1 MPSPD
6 LRTQP
11 HLGLALGGGGA
22 LGAAHVGVLQVMH
35 QRGIRPHIVAG
46 TSAGSVIGAA
56 YAAGYDPYWMEDL
69 VLSSSWGT
77 FGAVT
82 FTPGL
87 GVLDTAGLRASVEA
101 VANADA
107 LIEDLPL
114 KYAAVATNVRTLE
127 PVVLDRGPV
136 VDAMCASIAVPGLFR
151 PTQAQ
156 GHLLVDGGVVQNLP
170 LQTVLDMG
178 AEHVIGVRLAAEWD
192 MGGPIPSTTLAIHE
206 LEIDR
211 RVTLVTPRLGRRS
224 QWVAKDLPGLIQL
237 GREAA
242 ERAFE
247 DYPVVLPRA

>member
-1 MPSPD
+1 
-6 LRTQP
+6 
-11 HLGLALGGGGA
+11 LGGGGA
-22 LGAAHVGVLQVMH
+22 LGAAHVGVLQVLH
-35 QRGIRPHIVAG
+35 ERGIHPSMVAG

-69 VLSSSWGT
+69 VVSSTWGT
-77 FGAVT
+77 FGTLT
-82 FTPGL
+82 FSPGL
-87 GVLDTAGLRASVEA
+87 GVLDTAGLRASVDA

-107 LIEDLPL
+107 LIEDMPIP
-114 KYAAVATNVRTLE
+114 YAAVATDVRTLE
-127 PVVLDRGPV
+127 PVIINSGPV

-170 LQTVLDMG
+170 LQAVLDMG

-192 MGGPIPSTTLAIHE
+192 VGGPIPSTALAIHE

-211 RVTLVTPRLGRRS
+211 RVTLIAPHLGRRS
-224 QWVAKDLPGLIQL
+224 QWVAKDLPGLIRL

-242 ERAFE
+242 ERALG
-247 DYPVVLPRA
+247 DYEVVASRP